1 MIKQNFLFKQAQTLL
16 GLSTLSVMAQLPKDF
31 LFSGALISP
40 RPGWFWIAGGGWRW
54 RASPSSSQLSFF
66 APDFFLSRPDSWLIP
81 SEVCEVSAHE
91 LFELLL
97 DHAASRTTVTDEGV
111 FASKEA
117 PSRLLWAQPNPSEF
131 EKSFLDLHEQFQRGS
146 LKKAVPVTFERARC
160 KVSPEWICHSL
171 LNLLKQLSMNL
182 GNLGNLGSEKA
193 GGVGKNLRIYGIWG
207 IPGIPGKQ
215 ENEGMLGAT
224 PEDLF
229 EITPQGDVLT
239 MAVAGT
245 RSKTSD
251 SDQDSLLNDP
261 KERIEHQW
269 VIDDIREALSDLGE
283 LEVRETQVV
292 ELPTLLHLKTRIEL
306 REPRY
311 SSQDFFGELVRR
323 LHPTAA
329 LGAFPRVQGWE
340 WLRSQNE
347 ASQRNRFGAPF
358 GASWPG
364 KGALCAVAIRNV
376 QWTSHELWLGSG
388 CGVIRE
394 SVLDHEWQE
403 LHLKRQSI
411 KRLLGL

>member
-1 MIKQNFLFKQAQTLL
+1 M
-16 GLSTLSVMAQLPKDF
+16 SVMAQLPKDF

-40 RPGWFWIAGGGWRW
+40 RPGWFWIAGGDWRW
-54 RASPSSSQLSFF
+54 RNSPSSSQLSFF
-66 APDFFLSRPDSWLIP
+66 APDFFLTRPDSWLIP
-81 SEVCEVSAHE
+81 SEAYEVSAHE

-97 DHAASRTTVTDEGV
+97 DAAAVD
-111 FASKEA
+111 SKES
-117 PSRLLWAQPNPSEF
+117 PSRLMWVQPSPLEF
-131 EKSFLDLHEQFQRGS
+131 EKSFLDLQNQFESGN

-160 KVSPEWICHSL
+160 KVSPEWICYSL
-171 LNLLKQLSMNL
+171 LNLLKQLAAD
-182 GNLGNLGSEKA
+182 GA
-193 GGVGKNLRIYGIWG
+193 GKNLRIYGVWG
-207 IPGIPGKQ
+207 VPGTSQKQ
-215 ENEGMLGAT
+215 GNEGMLGAT

-229 EITPQGDVLT
+229 EITPGGDVLT

-245 RSKTSD
+245 RSKITD
-251 SDQDSLLNDP
+251 TDKDSLFNDP

-269 VIDDIREALSDLGE
+269 VIDDIREALSDLGD
-283 LEVRETQVV
+283 LQVQETQVV
-292 ELPTLLHLKTRIEL
+292 ELPTLLHLKTRIQL
-306 REPRY
+306 RQPRY
-311 SSQDFFGELVRR
+311 SSSDFFGELVRR

-329 LGAFPRVQGWE
+329 LGAFPRAQGWE
-340 WLRSQNE
+340 WLRHQNE
-347 ASQRNRFGAPF
+347 ASQRKRFGAPF

-376 QWTSHELWLGSG
+376 QWVSYKLGHELWLGSG